1 MSISDAYDSHD
12 GLGLAGLV
20 AQGEVTPAELLDEA
34 IARVERLNPAIN
46 AIVHRCDDLARKAI
60 ADGLPEGPF
69 RGVPFLLKDLYT
81 EMAGT
86 ELCNGSAL
94 WAEYRSD
101 HDTNLVAR
109 YKAAGLVIFG
119 RTTSPEFGLTATT
132 ESRVHG
138 DTRNPW
144 DLSRSS
150 GGSSGGASAAV
161 AAGIL
166 PVANASDGGG
176 SIRIPASACGL
187 FGMKPTRGRT
197 PMGPDAGEGWGGM
210 STVHA
215 LSQSVRD
222 SAALLDATA
231 GPDTGA
237 PYYAEPP
244 RRPYLEEVGADPGR
258 LRIALQR
265 KAFNGA
271 EVDPTCIA
279 AVEDAARLCEDLGH
293 EVDEAPVTA
302 DFERLGEATFT
313 IIKANIFAAARMR
326 AAAAGRDLQPGDLE
340 PITWATA
347 DQGRAVLAADYVDA
361 IKTIHAVGRQVAAF
375 MERYDVILSPTMATL
390 PMELGRISLRREDA
404 AGYARDIGRAVG
416 FTSLFNAAGN
426 PAMSVPLCW
435 DDATGLP
442 IGIQFAGRYG
452 DEATLFRLA
461 GQLEQARPWAHRRPA
476 LSPGRPPAQ

>member
-12 GLGLAGLV
+12 ALGLAALV
-20 AQGEVTPAELLDEA
+20 AKGDVTPAELLDEA
-34 IARVERLNPAIN
+34 IARVERLNPKIN
-46 AIVHRCDDLARKAI
+46 AVVHRCDDLARQAI
-60 ADGLPEGPF
+60 ASGLPGGPF

-94 WAEYRSD
+94 WTGYHSD

-144 DLSRSS
+144 DLSRSA

-166 PVANASDGGG
+166 PMANASDGGG

-187 FGMKPTRGRT
+187 FGIKPTRGRT
-197 PMGPDAGEGWGGM
+197 PMGPDTGEGWAGM

-215 LSQSVRD
+215 VSRSVRD

-231 GPDTGA
+231 GPDLGA

-244 RRPYLEEVGADPGR
+244 RRPCLDEAGADPGR

-265 KAFNGA
+265 TAFNGA
-271 EVDPTCIA
+271 EVDPACIA
-279 AVEDAARLCEDLGH
+279 AVEDAAKLCQSLGH
-293 EVDEAPVTA
+293 EVEEAPVIA
-302 DFERLGEATFT
+302 DFERLGEASFT
-313 IIKANIFAAARMR
+313 IIKANIFASARTR
-326 AAAAGRDLQPGDLE
+326 AAALGRDLQPDDLE
-340 PITWATA
+340 PIAWATA
-347 DQGRAVLAADYVDA
+347 DQGSAVLAVDYVEA
-361 IKTIHAVGRQVAAF
+361 VKTVHAVGRQVAAF
-375 MERYDVILSPTMATL
+375 MERYDVILSPTMATP
-390 PMELGRISLRREDA
+390 PMELGRISLRREDP

-416 FTSLFNAAGN
+416 FTSLFNASGN
-426 PAMSVPLCW
+426 PAMSVPLYW

-442 IGIQFAGRYG
+442 IGVQFAGRYG

-461 GQLEQARPWAHRRPA
+461 GQLEQARPWANRRP
-476 LSPGRPPAQ
+476 SI

>member
-12 GLGLAGLV
+12 ALGLAELV
-20 AQGEVTPAELLDEA
+20 AKGDVTPGELLDEA
-34 IARVERLNPAIN
+34 IARAERLNPKIN
-46 AIVHRCDDLARKAI
+46 AVVHRCDDLARRAI
-60 ADGLPEGPF
+60 ASGLPGGPF

-81 EMAGT
+81 EMEGT

-166 PVANASDGGG
+166 PMANASDGGG
-176 SIRIPASACGL
+176 SIRIPAAACGL
-187 FGMKPTRGRT
+187 FGIKPTRGRT
-197 PMGPDAGEGWGGM
+197 PMGPDAGEGWAGM
-210 STVHA
+210 STVHVV
-215 LSQSVRD
+215 SRSVRD

-231 GPDTGA
+231 GPDQGA

-244 RRPYLEEVGADPGR
+244 RRAYREEVGADPGR

-265 KAFNGA
+265 RAFNGA
-271 EVDPTCIA
+271 EVDPACIA
-279 AVEDAARLCEDLGH
+279 AVEDAAKLCQDLGH
-293 EVDEAPVTA
+293 EVEDAPVTA
-302 DFERLGEATFT
+302 DFDRLGAASFT
-313 IIKANIFAAARMR
+313 IIKANIFSSARTR
-326 AAAAGRDLQPGDLE
+326 AVALGRDLREDDLE

-347 DQGRAVLAADYVDA
+347 DQGSAVLAADYVEA
-361 IKTIHAVGRQVAAF
+361 VKTVHAVGRQVAVF
-375 MERYDVILSPTMATL
+375 MERYDIILSPTMATP
-390 PMELGRISLRREDA
+390 PMELGRISLSRGDA
-404 AGYARDIGRAVG
+404 EGYARDIGRAVG
-416 FTSLFNAAGN
+416 FTSLFNASGN
-426 PAMSVPLCW
+426 PAMSVPLYW
-435 DDATGLP
+435 DGATGLP

-452 DEATLFRLA
+452 DEATLFRLG
-461 GQLEQARPWAHRRPA
+461 GQLEEARPWKDRRP
-476 LSPGRPPAQ
+476 GI